1 MLSYDVAQRT
11 HELGVRVALGASRAN
26 LVGLV
31 VGAGARIA
39 AVGVGIGLGIV
50 LVAGHLVRPLLFET
64 SPQQPGILFGAT
76 AVLLVVTV
84 IATILPTRR
93 ALRVDP
99 ITALRTD

>member
-1 MLSYDVAQRT
+1 
-11 HELGVRVALGASRAN
+11 
-26 LVGLV
+26 
-31 VGAGARIA
+31 
-39 AVGVGIGLGIV
+39 
-50 LVAGHLVRPLLFET
+50 VRPLLFET
-64 SPQQPGILFGAT
+64 SPQQPGVLFGAT